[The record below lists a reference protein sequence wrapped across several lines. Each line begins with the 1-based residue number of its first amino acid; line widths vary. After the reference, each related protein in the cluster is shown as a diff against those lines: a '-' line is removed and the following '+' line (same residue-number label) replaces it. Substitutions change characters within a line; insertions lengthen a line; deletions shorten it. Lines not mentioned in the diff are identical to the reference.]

1 MIKEEV
7 TIFLAQFHS
16 NANLPKGFTSYFLTL
31 ILKVESS
38 LPLGVHRPILQVS
51 YLYKLVAKV
60 LVSRLGRVT
69 DALVPQI

>member
-16 NANLPKGFTSYFLTL
+16 NAKLPKEFTSYFHTL
-31 ILKVESS
+31 VMKVESS
-38 LPLGVHRPILQVS
+38 LPLGVYRPIFHVS
-51 YLYKLVAKV
+51 YLFKLMDKV